1 MKNILSSLENYIIKL
16 AGTDP
21 FENLRKDPSISA
33 HLKTLLADRCSILNE
48 MFVPTDSNMQR
59 FIWVNNHLYTLTK
72 KLYHRVNQI
81 KKQLPLITNP
91 GFDDDYELEG
101 HLTIPFYDENYTF
114 YLNQYYGSN
123 FAQMTKCLAA
133 VYPESVLHV
142 SPNQMPL
149 DDGATWD
156 EGPFQQHPQFNDI
169 IICYAVH
176 DICTHRP
183 YSIPDLLC
191 LHDFDC
197 EVQLTL
203 QHIVSTPK

>member
-1 MKNILSSLENYIIKL
+1 MKKTLSSLETSIIHL
-16 AGTDP
+16 VGTDP
-21 FENLRKDPSISA
+21 FNSLPKDPGISF
-33 HLKTLLADRCSILNE
+33 HLKILLEERCSILNE

-59 FIWVNNHLYTLTK
+59 FIQVNNHLYTLTQ
-72 KLYHRVNQI
+72 KLYSRVNQM
-81 KKQLPLITNP
+81 KEQLPLITNP

-101 HLTIPFYDENYTF
+101 QLTIPFYDENYTF

-123 FAQMTKCLAA
+123 FAQMIKCLAA
-133 VYPESVLHV
+133 VYPEPVLHV

-149 DDGATWD
+149 DNGATWD

-183 YSIPDLLC
+183 YSIPDLLR

-197 EVQLTL
+197 EVQLIL
-203 QHIVSTPK
+203 QHIT